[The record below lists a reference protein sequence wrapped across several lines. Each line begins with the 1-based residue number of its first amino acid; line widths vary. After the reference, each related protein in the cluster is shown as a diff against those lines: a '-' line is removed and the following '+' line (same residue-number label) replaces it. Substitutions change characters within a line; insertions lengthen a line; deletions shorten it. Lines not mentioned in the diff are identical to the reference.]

1 MIVRKKKTVSP
12 IAAII
17 LTVFLD
23 MVGVGIIIPVMPA
36 LFFQPDSSVLPE
48 MASETY
54 RSIMFGLLVGCYP
67 LMQFFGAPILG
78 ALSDRYGRKPILILS
93 ILGVLAGYLLF
104 AWAIIIKS
112 LWLLFFSRLLP
123 GFAGGNVSIAMSAIA
138 DVSDEQ
144 EKTKNFGLAGMAF
157 GIGFILGPALGGFL
171 GDNTVVSWFSSDTP
185 FWFAA
190 ILAFINL
197 LVVRFYFTETLK
209 IKRESKFSLFMAL
222 RNIAFSFSL
231 PNLRGTF
238 IVVLLLSIGFSFFTQ
253 FYAVFLIQKFA
264 YSELDIGLLYC
275 WIGLWFAFTQGGL
288 VRFLANR
295 FRPQKLLVICVLLLS
310 ISLLAVLLPSKSSWL
325 YLISPFIA
333 IFQGIIMP
341 NLATVVSSQAD
352 EERQGEML
360 GINQSMQSLGEVIP
374 PFIAGSLFA
383 INYNLPFI
391 TASLIIFIGWIIYMR
406 IIRKS

>member
-238 IVVLLLSIGFSFFTQ
+238 IVVLLLSIGF
-253 FYAVFLIQKFA
+253 
-264 YSELDIGLLYC
+264 
-275 WIGLWFAFTQGGL
+275 
-288 VRFLANR
+288 
-295 FRPQKLLVICVLLLS
+295 
-310 ISLLAVLLPSKSSWL
+310 
-325 YLISPFIA
+325 
-333 IFQGIIMP
+333 
-341 NLATVVSSQAD
+341 
-352 EERQGEML
+352 
-360 GINQSMQSLGEVIP
+360 
-374 PFIAGSLFA
+374 
-383 INYNLPFI
+383 
-391 TASLIIFIGWIIYMR
+391 
-406 IIRKS
+406 

>member
-1 MIVRKKKTVSP
+1 
-12 IAAII
+12 
-17 LTVFLD
+17 
-23 MVGVGIIIPVMPA
+23 
-36 LFFQPDSSVLPE
+36 
-48 MASETY
+48 
-54 RSIMFGLLVGCYP
+54 LVGCYP

>member
-1 MIVRKKKTVSP
+1 MTGNKKKGVQP
-12 IAAII
+12 ITAIL

-23 MVGVGIIIPVMPA
+23 MLGVGIIIPVMPA
-36 LFFQPDSSVLPE
+36 LFFQPDSSILPV
-48 MASETY
+48 MASEAY

-78 ALSDRYGRKPILILS
+78 ALSDRFGRKKMLILS
-93 ILGVLAGYLLF
+93 IIGVLIGYLLF
-104 AWAIIIKS
+104 AWAIIIKN

-123 GFAGGNVSIAMSAIA
+123 GFAGGNVSIAMSAI
-138 DVSDEQ
+138 SDISEEK

-171 GDNTVVSWFSSDTP
+171 GDDSIVSWFRSDTP

-190 ILAFINL
+190 ILALVNL
-197 LVVRFYFTETLK
+197 IVVHFFFSETL
-209 IKRESKFSLFMAL
+209 ITKRESKFSLFMAL
-222 RNIAFSFSL
+222 RNIVYSFSL
-231 PNLRGTF
+231 PDLRGTF
-238 IVVLLLSIGFSFFTQ
+238 TVVLLLSIGFSLFTQ

-264 YSELDIGLLYC
+264 FTELDIGLLYC
-275 WIGLWFAFTQGGL
+275 WIGLWFAFTQGGI
-288 VRFLANR
+288 VRVLADR
-295 FRPQKLLVICVLLLS
+295 FRPQKLLSICVLLLGF
-310 ISLLAVLLPSKSSWL
+310 SLLAVLLPSKASWL

-341 NLATVVSSQAD
+341 NIASLVSSKAD
-352 EERQGEML
+352 EGRQGEML

-374 PFIAGSLFA
+374 PFIAGTLFA

-391 TASLIIFIGWIIYMR
+391 TASLLIFIGWAIFLR
-406 IIRKS
+406 INK

>member
-1 MIVRKKKTVSP
+1 MPVRNKKIVSP
-12 IAAII
+12 LAAII

-23 MVGVGIIIPVMPA
+23 MLGVGIIIPVMPA
-36 LFFQPDSSVLPE
+36 LFFQPDSSILPE

-54 RSIMFGLLVGCYP
+54 RSVMFGLLVGCYP

-78 ALSDRYGRKPILILS
+78 ALSDRYGRKPTLILS
-93 ILGVLAGYLLF
+93 IIGVFAGYLFF

-123 GFAGGNVSIAMSAIA
+123 GFAGGNVSIAMSAI
-138 DVSDEQ
+138 SDISEKQ

-171 GDNTVVSWFSSDTP
+171 GDNTIVSWFRSDTP

-190 ILAFINL
+190 ILAFVNL
-197 LVVRFYFTETLK
+197 IVVYFFFSET
-209 IKRESKFSLFMAL
+209 IKNKQESEFSLFMAL
-222 RNIAFSFSL
+222 RNIVYSFSM
-231 PNLRGTF
+231 PDLRGTF
-238 IVVLLLSIGFSFFTQ
+238 TVVLLLSIGFSLFTQ

-264 YSELDIGLLYC
+264 FSEMDIGLLYC
-275 WIGLWFAFTQGGL
+275 WIGLWFAITQGGI
-288 VRFLANR
+288 VRILADR
-295 FRPQKLLVICVLLLS
+295 FRPQKLLTICVLLLGF
-310 ISLLAVLLPSKSSWL
+310 SLLAVLLPSKSSWL

-341 NLATVVSSQAD
+341 NLATVVSSKAG

-374 PFIAGSLFA
+374 PFIAGTLFA
-383 INYNLPFI
+383 INYNIPFI
-391 TASLIIFIGWIIYMR
+391 TASLLIFIGWAIFLR
-406 IIRKS
+406 INRKF